1 MPTVIQTNIS
11 SLNAQRNLNKAQS
24 ALGTSLQRL
33 SSGLRINSAK
43 DDAAGLAISNKF
55 TTQTRGLG
63 VAIRNAN
70 DGISYAQTTESALDE
85 ITTSLQRM
93 RDLAVQSANASNSS
107 SDRQSLQ
114 AEVGQLVDEINRIAE
129 TTTFNGKKVAN
140 GSAGAQT
147 FQVGANAGET
157 VKVSGV
163 DARASALGSQQG
175 QVQSTFTSIGNG
187 GGGTVS
193 TLTTFSVAV
202 AGNTVADVLSAA
214 NGGTLTATSS
224 ANLKDTTSADYGRG
238 MAKDLAARI
247 NTLRETGTRGLEDM
261 YATAKTTVDYSDMAM
276 SATSGFAGTAV
287 GVSSAYVGS
296 GSLANGAIKIN
307 GVDIGPVTVKEKD
320 ADGSL
325 VNAIN
330 AKSGTTGVQASVDS
344 EGRLS
349 LTASDGRDIML
360 VTADATTSKLMF
372 AGGDASGSATLAALD
387 ARKTGDLTL
396 SANRTL
402 SGDISV
408 GGTATTADTGKT
420 NVQAVGSIQ
429 NADISTVS
437 GANTTIKAIDSALSQ
452 VDSYRA
458 GLGAV
463 QNRFESTIRNL
474 SAVSESLSAANSRIK
489 DADFAAESANLSKN
503 QVLQQAGN
511 SILAQANALPQQA
524 LSLLG

>member
-93 RDLAVQSANASNSS
+93 RDLAVQSANASNSA

-114 AEVGQLVDEINRIAE
+114 AEVTQLVDEINRIAE

-140 GSAGAQT
+140 GSAGAQS

-163 DARASALGSQQG
+163 DARASALGAQQG
-175 QVQSTFTSIGNG
+175 QVQTTYTSVGNDTA
-187 GGGTVS
+187 GTVAN
-193 TLTTFSVAV
+193 VASFTV
-202 AGNTVADVLSAA
+202 QIAGNTLADVSSAA
-214 NGGTLTATSS
+214 NGGSINSVAASE
-224 ANLKDTTSADYGRG
+224 LKDTTDADYGRG

-247 NTLRETGTRGLEDM
+247 NTLRASGTRGLEDT
-261 YATAKTTVDYSDMAM
+261 YATAKTTFSYQDMGTITG
-276 SATSGFAGTAV
+276 SAVAAA
-287 GVSSAYVGS
+287 SAYVAA
-296 GSLANGAIKIN
+296 GSLANGALSIN
-307 GVDIGPVTVKEKD
+307 GVDIGPVTIKEKD
-320 ADGSL
+320 SDGAL

-330 AKSGTTGVQASVDS
+330 AKSGTTGVQAAVDS

-349 LTASDGRDIML
+349 LTASDGRDIIL
-360 VTADATTSKLMF
+360 NAASASTTNTLFGGATAGQT
-372 AGGDASGSATLAALD
+372 GAAMTD
-387 ARKTGDLTL
+387 VRKTGDLTI
-396 SANRTL
+396 SSNRT
-402 SGDISV
+402 STDANGFATSESNAQAKGSV
-408 GGTATTADTGKT
+408 A
-420 NVQAVGSIQ
+420 
-429 NADISTVS
+429 NADISTVD
-437 GANTTIKAIDSALSQ
+437 GANTTIKSIDSALSQ

-458 GLGAV
+458 SLGAV

-489 DADFAAESANLSKN
+489 DADFAAESASLSKN

-511 SILAQANALPQQA
+511 SILAQANAQPQQA

>member
-93 RDLAVQSANASNSS
+93 RDLAVQSANASNSA

-114 AEVGQLVDEINRIAE
+114 AEVSQLVDEINRIAE

-140 GSAGAQT
+140 GSAGAQS

-175 QVQSTFTSIGNG
+175 QVQSTWTSIGNDTSG
-187 GGGTVS
+187 SVS
-193 TLTTFSVAV
+193 NLTSFSVAV
-202 AGNTVADVLSAA
+202 AGNTLADVMAA
-214 NGGTLTATSS
+214 GNGGSVDAVAVSD
-224 ANLKDTTSADYGRG
+224 LKDTRDADYGRG

-247 NTLRETGTRGLEDM
+247 NTLRAEGTRGLEDM
-261 YATAKTTVDYSDMAM
+261 YATAKTTFSYADIG
-276 SATSGFAGTAV
+276 SAGMGTGSSAV
-287 GVSSAYVGS
+287 AAASAYVAA
-296 GSLANGAIKIN
+296 GSLANGALNIN

-320 ADGSL
+320 SDGAL

-330 AKSGTTGVQASVDS
+330 AKSGTTGVQAAVDS

-349 LTASDGRDIML
+349 LTASDGRDIVL
-360 VTADATTSKLMF
+360 NANTATTNLVF
-372 AGGDASGSATLAALD
+372 GGSTSGVTGGALSD
-387 ARKTGDLTL
+387 ARKTGDLTI

-402 SGDISV
+402 SGDIGIT
-408 GGTATTADTGKT
+408 GGTDASATFS
-420 NVQAVGSIQ
+420 NVQAVGSVQ
-429 NADISTVS
+429 NADISTVD

-489 DADFAAESANLSKN
+489 DADFAAESAALSKN

-511 SILAQANALPQQA
+511 SILAQANAQPQQA

>member
-93 RDLAVQSANASNSS
+93 RDLAVQSANASNSA

-175 QVQSTFTSIGNG
+175 QVQSTYTSVGNDAA
-187 GGGTVS
+187 GTVANVAS
-193 TLTTFSVAV
+193 FSVSV
-202 AGNTVADVLSAA
+202 AGNTLADVTSAA
-214 NGGTLTATSS
+214 NGGSINSIA
-224 ANLKDTTSADYGRG
+224 AADLKDTTKADYGRG

-247 NTLRETGTRGLEDM
+247 NTLRSSGTRGLEDT
-261 YATAKTTVDYSDMAM
+261 YATAKTTFSYQDLGTITG
-276 SATSGFAGTAV
+276 SAAVAAG
-287 GVSSAYVGS
+287 SAYVAA
-296 GSLANGAIKIN
+296 GSLANGNLSIN
-307 GVDIGPVTVKEKD
+307 GIDIGPVTVKEKD
-320 ADGSL
+320 SDGAL

-349 LTASDGRDIML
+349 LTANDGRDIVL
-360 VTADATTSKLMF
+360 NTNSATTTNTLF
-372 AGGDASGSATLAALD
+372 GGASGGLSGAAMSD
-387 ARKTGDLTL
+387 VRKTGDLTL
-396 SANRTL
+396 SSNRTITDP
-402 SGDISV
+402 SSY
-408 GGTATTADTGKT
+408 AAATGKS
-420 NVQAVGSIQ
+420 NVQAVGSVQ
-429 NADISTVS
+429 NADISTVD